1 MHAEPQSWHVKSPEE
16 TFNLLDSTPQGL
28 SQAEAATR
36 LSTVGANELPQAKKP
51 SKLLIFLRQFK
62 SPLIYILIVAAVI
75 TLFFGSL
82 IDALVIAVI
91 LVINAIIG
99 FFQEN
104 KAENVLETLKELA
117 APKSTVV
124 RNGIS
129 EVIDARQIVPGDVIL
144 LQAGDRVS
152 ADARLFAL
160 KTLKVDESMLTGES
174 ETVAKQTRAHTS
186 NLVYAGTVVTEG
198 RGEAIVVATGHA
210 TEFGS
215 IAEFVQ
221 STEPEETPLQKD
233 LGILGKWI
241 GILVLVIVGILFIVG
256 VLRNFSLFEMF
267 LIAVSQAVSAIP
279 EGLPAAITVVM
290 TVGVRKMAGENA
302 IIRRLSAVETLGS
315 TDVILTDKT
324 GTLTLNKMRVEEL
337 WVPDSGLVRF
347 SEDTSGGAI
356 KGEGDVVTGDESVR
370 DLLTAMAY
378 ANDARLADGNAIGD
392 PTELALLAAAAEAG
406 IDKRALEDAHPR
418 VDEIPFDQDKQYMA
432 AASADRIYVKGA
444 PEVII
449 ARCETLIMNGLEKS
463 IDETLA
469 QQILRANRTM
479 AANGLRV
486 LAAAV
491 GVIASE
497 QANGSANGSIIT
509 DDSLAGLTFLGLVG
523 LKDPP
528 RPEVKDALAVS
539 RKASIRTVMV
549 TGDNPHTARA
559 IGVQLGIT
567 GKTDPILTS
576 DELNALND
584 AELAQTIKEVSVF
597 ARIRPLEKRRLV
609 EAFKKEGHIVA
620 VTGDGV
626 NDAPALIGADIGV
639 AMGRVGTDVAKESA
653 DMILTDD
660 NYATIVKAVSEGRR
674 IYANIR
680 KVILY
685 LLSTN
690 IAELLFI
697 FSAIIIGLPLPLY
710 PVQILWINLVTD
722 GVCVIP
728 LGLEKAELDLMEKRP
743 RETKEGII
751 SKLMSQRIAFMAG
764 VIGVGT
770 LLLYIDVLS
779 TNRGEA
785 VTMAFLTIAIFQ
797 LVNAFNCKS
806 ERSILNRR
814 ALANRYLVVA
824 IAIAL
829 VLQLSVVYLPALQF
843 AFKTVPVGLP
853 QLAYVVGVCLS
864 VLVLEEVRKR
874 LMPSVAS

>member
-1 MHAEPQSWHVKSPEE
+1 
-16 TFNLLDSTPQGL
+16 
-28 SQAEAATR
+28 
-36 LSTVGANELPQAKKP
+36 
-51 SKLLIFLRQFK
+51 
-62 SPLIYILIVAAVI
+62 
-75 TLFFGSL
+75 
-82 IDALVIAVI
+82 
-91 LVINAIIG
+91 
-99 FFQEN
+99 
-104 KAENVLETLKELA
+104 
-117 APKSTVV
+117 
-124 RNGIS
+124 
-129 EVIDARQIVPGDVIL
+129 
-144 LQAGDRVS
+144 
-152 ADARLFAL
+152 
-160 KTLKVDESMLTGES
+160 
-174 ETVAKQTRAHTS
+174 
-186 NLVYAGTVVTEG
+186 
-198 RGEAIVVATGHA
+198 
-210 TEFGS
+210 
-215 IAEFVQ
+215 
-221 STEPEETPLQKD
+221 
-233 LGILGKWI
+233 
-241 GILVLVIVGILFIVG
+241 VIVGILFVVG
-256 VLRNFSLFEMF
+256 VLRNFSLFQMF

-279 EGLPAAITVVM
+279 EGLPAVITVVM

-337 WVPDSGLVRF
+337 WVPDSGFVRF
-347 SEDTSGGAI
+347 SGDTSEGAV
-356 KGEGDVVTGDESVR
+356 KSEASAAVTGGESVR

-378 ANDARLADGNAIGD
+378 ANDAQLADGNVIGD
-392 PTELALLAAAAEAG
+392 PTELALLAAAAEIG
-406 IDKRALEDAHPR
+406 IDKRALEGAHPR
-418 VDEIPFDQDKQYMA
+418 VDEIPFDQEKQYMA
-432 AASADRIYVKGA
+432 AASMDRTYVKGA

-449 ARCETLIMNGLEKS
+449 ARCETLITNGLEKTV
-463 IDETLA
+463 DETLV
-469 QQILRANRTM
+469 QQILKANRTM

-491 GVIASE
+491 GDTASKK
-497 QANGSANGSIIT
+497 ANGSTNGLIIR
-509 DDSLAGLTFLGLVG
+509 DDLLVGLTFLGLVG
-523 LKDPP
+523 MKDPP
-528 RPEVKDALAVS
+528 RPEVKDALDVS

-567 GKTDPILTS
+567 GKKDPILTS

-584 AELAQTIKEVSVF
+584 VELAQTIKEVSVF

-626 NDAPALIGADIGV
+626 NDAPALMGADIGV

-690 IAELLFI
+690 IAELIFI

-710 PVQILWINLVTD
+710 PAQILWINLVTD

-728 LGLEKAELDLMEKRP
+728 LGLEKAEFDVMEKRP

-751 SKLMSQRIAFMAG
+751 SKLMSQRIAFMAS

-770 LLLYIDVLS
+770 LLLYIDVLA
-779 TNRGEA
+779 TNHEEA

-814 ALANRYLVVA
+814 ALANRYLIVA
-824 IAIAL
+824 VAIAL

-843 AFKTVPVGLP
+843 AFKTVPVALP
-853 QLAYVVGVCLS
+853 QIAYVFGVCLS

-874 LMPSVAS
+874 LMPPAPS